1 MNGKLP
7 PGINA
12 PPLQSV
18 KSALTYTFSG
28 VVKYTPCDDHERMA
42 AHIELQRPLIEARRR
57 AAQAEQEIFS
67 QTV

>member
-18 KSALTYTFSG
+18 ESALTYTFSG
-28 VVKYTPCDDHERMA
+28 VVKYTPCDDYEAMNA
-42 AHIELQRPLIEARRR
+42 YIELQRPLIEERRR
-57 AAQAEQEIFS
+57 LAQAENRS
-67 QTV
+67 QTA